1 VASIY
6 LGAQGTLNYR
16 VCGSNHYHAPVQVA
30 RPLLVPSLS
39 RLRGGSARGFDLLG
53 RTGHLELQSVWL

>member
-1 VASIY
+1 MLPCRWPVLYWCLRCADFAAALRVASIY

-16 VCGSNHYHAPVQVA
+16 VCGSNHYHAPVQMA

-39 RLRGGSARGFDLLG
+39 
-53 RTGHLELQSVWL
+53 